1 MKRRMIALLLAL
13 TLLCTGVL
21 FTGCGNGTEPEV
33 VKGQT
38 AFEVINAALEKTENL
53 DSMAAQM
60 KMEINMTAA
69 GLSLSIPITMNLKGK
84 GMKSTNPII
93 STDVSMSIFGQS
105 MEFELYQEG
114 GWTYMVM
121 GDMKYK
127 APVSDET
134 DDMDYAESFD
144 EILKKIPESVLKDV
158 ELVKAADGSQTAT
171 ISFPAELFAEVYEE
185 FVESVNSET
194 GTDAEEMQI
203 SDAVVK
209 ITVADGYITVYDL
222 SFKMGMTVEGVSTSA
237 EAKATIT
244 YDNPGK
250 DVTITSPEG
259 YQSFEETTGLFGEA

>member
-21 FTGCGNGTEPEV
+21 FTGCGNGKAPEGE
-33 VKGQT
+33 KGQS
-38 AFEVINAALEKTENL
+38 AFNVINTALEKTRNL
-53 DSMAAQM
+53 DSMNAQM
-60 KMEINMTAA
+60 KMEMNVSA
-69 GLSLSIPITMNLKGK
+69 GGISMSIPITMNMKAK
-84 GMKSTNPII
+84 GMKSASPVI
-93 STDVSMSIFGQS
+93 SLDISMSFFGQTVA
-105 MEFELYQEG
+105 FEIYQEG
-114 GWTYMVM
+114 NWVYMVM

-127 APVSDET
+127 AP
-134 DDMDYAESFD
+134 AESAGEDLDYTENFD

-171 ISFPAELFAEVYEE
+171 IPFPAEMFGEIYEDII
-185 FVESVNSET
+185 ESMGSEA
-194 GTDAEEMQI
+194 GMDLEDMQI

-250 DVTITSPEG
+250 DVTITPPEG
-259 YQSFEETTGLFGEA
+259 YQSFEETSGLFGEA